1 MSDYDHGRYHA
12 ADFAALDDPQLPERF
27 QNYILDKDL
36 IGEGPISFSYR
47 AKRID
52 GNRPVRL
59 KVLRKRVCQL
69 AGVGEA
75 YQSAKTAQMQYM
87 GDHLLRM
94 TGAAIH
100 DGILIFEY
108 EYVES
113 ISLRSLIE
121 SDAPFHPDLA
131 ALIAMEIIAGLS
143 QIHGVRPSP
152 GLGNLVPLHRNL
164 KPENVLIS
172 PDGEVRLTDIGMLD
186 IAAFCD
192 AARLE
197 LPYDTRV
204 YQAPEQ
210 LLRDGYADRRSDVFT
225 LGLMMLEME
234 TSRLPYVGGNVF
246 EVRQNIRENRRA
258 SLESLYPVTR
268 DRDRKKLTQQLGELC
283 ERMTA
288 HDSEKRIQSLV
299 DVESQLLRYLEGAKY
314 ADRNRALADF
324 LQRRSFHVERFSKR
338 GFIDRLFGG

>member
-1 MSDYDHGRYHA
+1 VSDFDHNCYHA

-27 QNYILDKDL
+27 QNYVLDKNL

-47 AKRID
+47 ATRID
-52 GNRPVRL
+52 GNRLVRL
-59 KVLRKRVCQL
+59 KVLRKRICQL
-69 AGVGEA
+69 AGIGET
-75 YQSAKTAQMQYM
+75 YQRAKTAQLQYT

-94 TGAAIH
+94 TGAAVH

-108 EYVES
+108 EYFES

-121 SDAPFHPDLA
+121 SDAPFIPDLA

-172 PDGEVRLTDIGMLD
+172 PNGEVRLADIGMLD

-192 AARLE
+192 SARLE

-225 LGLMMLEME
+225 LGLIMLEMM
-234 TSRLPYVGGNVF
+234 TSRLPYTGGSVF

-258 SLESLYPVTR
+258 SSESLYPVTR
-268 DRDRKKLTQQLGELC
+268 DRDRKKLMQQLGQLSEG
-283 ERMTA
+283 MIA

-299 DVESQLLRYLEGAKY
+299 DAESRLLRYLEGARY
-314 ADRNRALADF
+314 ADRNRAVADF
-324 LQRRSFHVERFSKR
+324 LQRRSFHVERISKR

>member
-1 MSDYDHGRYHA
+1 MSDYDHRQHYA
-12 ADFAALDDPQLPERF
+12 ANFAALDDPQLPERF
-27 QNYILDKDL
+27 QNYVLDKNL

-47 AKRID
+47 ATRID
-52 GNRPVRL
+52 GNRRVRL

-69 AGVGEA
+69 AGVGEV
-75 YQSAKTAQMQYM
+75 YQRAKTAQMQYT
-87 GDHLLRM
+87 GDHILQM
-94 TGAAIH
+94 TGAAVH
-100 DGILIFEY
+100 DGILIFEH
-108 EYVES
+108 EYFDS
-113 ISLRSLIE
+113 ISLRSLID

-131 ALIAMEIIAGLS
+131 ALVAMEIIVGLS

-172 PDGEVRLTDIGMLD
+172 PDGGIRLTDIGMLD
-186 IAAFCD
+186 VATFCD
-192 AARLE
+192 TARLE

-210 LLRDGYADRRSDVFT
+210 LLRDGYADRRSDVFS
-225 LGLMMLEME
+225 LGLLILEMM
-234 TSRLPYVGGNVF
+234 TSRLPYSGNNVF
-246 EVRQNIRENRRA
+246 EVRQNIRENRCA
-258 SLESLYPVTR
+258 SIESRYPATR
-268 DRDRKKLTQQLGELC
+268 DRDRKKLAQQLGQLC
-283 ERMTA
+283 DKMTA
-288 HDSEKRIQSLV
+288 HDSEKRVQSLV

-324 LQRRSFHVERFSKR
+324 LQRRSFHVERISKR

>member
-1 MSDYDHGRYHA
+1 MSDYDHSRYHA

-27 QNYILDKDL
+27 QNYILDKNL

-47 AKRID
+47 ATRLD
-52 GNRPVRL
+52 GNRSVRL

-69 AGVGEA
+69 AGVGDV
-75 YQSAKTAQMQYM
+75 YQRAKTAQMQYT

-94 TGAAIH
+94 TGATVH

-108 EYVES
+108 EYFES

-121 SDAPFHPDLA
+121 NDAPFHPDLA

-143 QIHGVRPSP
+143 QIHGVHPSP

-172 PDGEVRLTDIGMLD
+172 PNGEVRLTDIGVLD
-186 IAAFCD
+186 IAVFCD

-225 LGLMMLEME
+225 LGLLMLEMM
-234 TSRLPYVGGNVF
+234 TSRLPYSGGNVF

-258 SLESLYPVTR
+258 FLESLYPVTR
-268 DRDRKKLTQQLGELC
+268 DRDRKKLTQQLGQLC
-283 ERMTA
+283 EKMIA

-299 DVESQLLRYLEGAKY
+299 DVESRLLRYLEGAKY
-314 ADRNRALADF
+314 ADRARALADF
-324 LQRRSFHVERFSKR
+324 LQRRSFHVERISKR